1 MFRDNIDGSRERTIG
16 VLEQMGLR
24 RVTDFGVDDEA
35 IAKYVSAVIALRA
48 AKLVAINTAVL
59 LARQEHCADD
69 ADEHAVIAYDGSVVK
84 HHPRI
89 KSWMEMYIERLA
101 PYKPV

>member
-1 MFRDNIDGSRERTIG
+1 
-16 VLEQMGLR
+16 MGLR
-24 RVTDFGVDDEA
+24 RGTDFGPDDEA
-35 IAKYVSAVIALRA
+35 IARYVSAVIALRA

-69 ADEHAVIAYDGSVVK
+69 VDEVSVVAYDGSVVK

-89 KSWMEMYIERLA
+89 KSWMEIYIQRLA
-101 PYKPV
+101 PYKPVYSKKLIKFHVC